1 MRYEYKKLFSSK
13 LMWFVLLLTF
23 AYMVFLPL
31 REVWGN
37 MGEMHQSAKTYETVI
52 ENVKLGG
59 LTHSELSQMRNE
71 IFQNGL
77 GENSENYKPK
87 YSKSAVGDLVAIERA
102 SRLMSY
108 CEGGFEQDRRELVKG
123 MLWQN
128 AAESRKQTPDSYL
141 IKANEKAIELYNRR
155 IDLKLQSTGLSNDIQ
170 YAIFNYSMWE
180 YVMIALCVLMTVR
193 LFSCEFTRGAYRLVN
208 TSKKTVQSLFFKKY
222 LAVISVAVC
231 VLTVQAIFELVMG
244 ACVFGL
250 KNLSL
255 PIQQIQMYEYCPYAI
270 SIAQFYLFKFL
281 LKVLAYVMII
291 SLCAFVTTLVRRPL
305 VSNIILLSVSAGG
318 LLANMVLF
326 VKIDNSEKYS
336 LSVLS
341 AYDRLRIFLPQSL
354 LNFKEYIKKFDCF
367 SLLGHPVSRLSACI
381 FISFAISA
389 LCVALGYKFSGRTRR
404 SS

>member
-13 LMWFVLLLTF
+13 LMWFVLLLTL

-102 SRLMSY
+102 SRLMSC

-155 IDLKLQSTGLSNDIQ
+155 IDLKLQSTGLSNDIH

-193 LFSCEFTRGAYRLVN
+193 LFSCEYSSGAYRTVN

-281 LKVLAYVMII
+281 LKVLAYVTII

-367 SLLGHPVSRLSACI
+367 SLLSHPVSRLSACVC
-381 FISFAISA
+381 ISLSICA
-389 LCVALGYKFSGRTRR
+389 LCVIFGYKISGRTRR
-404 SS
+404 SV

>member
-1 MRYEYKKLFSSK
+1 MRYEFKKLFCSK
-13 LMWFVLLLTF
+13 LMWFILLLTL

-37 MGEMHQSAKTYETVI
+37 MSEMHQNAKTFEAVLEDVTQ
-52 ENVKLGG
+52 KG
-59 LTHSELSQMRNE
+59 LKHSELSEMRNV
-71 IFQNGL
+71 IYQSGI
-77 GENSENYKPK
+77 GENGDNYKPK

-102 SRLMSY
+102 SKLMSY

-128 AAESRKQTPDSYL
+128 AAENKKTNSDNYL
-141 IKANEKAIELYNRR
+141 IRANEKAIELYNRR
-155 IDLKLQSTGLSNDIQ
+155 VDLKLESTGISPDIR
-170 YAIFNYSMWE
+170 YSIFNYSMWE

-193 LFSCEFTRGAYRLVN
+193 LFSCEYSTSAYRTVN

-222 LAVISVAVC
+222 IAVVSVAVG
-231 VLTVQAIFELVMG
+231 VLTVQAVFELAMG
-244 ACVFGL
+244 VCVFGL

-255 PIQQIQMYEYCPYAI
+255 PIQQIHMYEYCPYAM

-281 LKVLAYVMII
+281 LKVLAYVTII
-291 SLCAFVTTLVRRPL
+291 SLCAFVTALVKRPL
-305 VSNIILLSVSAGG
+305 ISNIILLPISAGG

-326 VKIDNSEKYS
+326 VKIDNAENYS
-336 LSVLS
+336 LSVLA

-367 SLLGHPVSRLSACI
+367 SLFGHPVSRLSACV
-381 FISFAISA
+381 FISLFFIT
-389 LCVALGYKFSGRTRR
+389 LCAFLGYKFSGRTRR
-404 SS
+404 SA

>member
-155 IDLKLQSTGLSNDIQ
+155 IDLKLQSTGLSNDIH

-180 YVMIALCVLMTVR
+180 YVMIALCVLMTVH
-193 LFSCEFTRGAYRLVN
+193 LFSCEYTKGAYRLVN

-281 LKVLAYVMII
+281 LKVLAYVTII
-291 SLCAFVTTLVRRPL
+291 SLGAFVTTLVRRPL
-305 VSNIILLSVSAGG
+305 VSNIILLPVSAGG

-389 LCVALGYKFSGRTRR
+389 LCAFLGYKFSGRTRR